1 MKNSYF
7 SRETTGALKG
17 IALILMFVH
26 HFFTFPGWI
35 TCGVEYP
42 WIQEFTNQF
51 CAPTDICVCLFAF
64 LTGYLFFFSPG
75 TLRYGLRKITDFLLS
90 YWLVAVPMIAAAA
103 LLGCFTLSR
112 NGVLAELL
120 GVRNQVMSF
129 C

>member
-51 CAPTDICVCLFAF
+51 VRQRISACVSSHFLPAIFSSSRQVLCATDCEKLRIFSCPTGSLP
-64 LTGYLFFFSPG
+64 SP
-75 TLRYGLRKITDFLLS
+75 
-90 YWLVAVPMIAAAA
+90 
-103 LLGCFTLSR
+103 
-112 NGVLAELL
+112 
-120 GVRNQVMSF
+120 
-129 C
+129 

>member
-75 TLRYGLRKITDFLLS
+75 TLRYGLRKFRIFSCPTGSLPS
-90 YWLVAVPMIAAAA
+90 P
-103 LLGCFTLSR
+103 
-112 NGVLAELL
+112 
-120 GVRNQVMSF
+120 
-129 C
+129 